1 MKFSRGKKIIHFLS
15 VQFAFIFRVFFF
27 FFFERER
34 VAVKEDITGEAYV
47 ENSAYVERYSK
58 DERNVTFLYL
68 HVNLL

>member
-27 FFFERER
+27 SFERER

-47 ENSAYVERYSK
+47 ENSAYVERCSK

>member
-27 FFFERER
+27 SFERER

>member
-1 MKFSRGKKIIHFLS
+1 M
-15 VQFAFIFRVFFF
+15 
-27 FFFERER
+27 
-34 VAVKEDITGEAYV
+34 AVKEDITGEAYV